1 MDRQRRKRLR
11 CLDDGCSR
19 IKNKS
24 SPAGTPA
31 GLAFLPSGL
40 RKLDAQ
46 GPGETRH
53 RVAAFVAIFIAIFF
67 GCVEKRRRKNDKIC
81 KGEFAEDDGN
91 VFEIRINTEKHRTS
105 KECSVNPYGGG
116 EGSRTPEQT
125 PKTLLFLALSPTHR
139 HFCRHF
145 WGQANRK
152 TRRPARQRGSASPPS
167 RADKPAGPCGLMR
180 APCGQR
186 YTC

>member
-1 MDRQRRKRLR
+1 MAAYPVPGRWLLTHKKQKQPRRERLR
-11 CLDDGCSR
+11 GLLFCCQVRASLMRKGRAKRAAASPRRRFCR
-19 IKNKS
+19 HFYRRFLGHIEKS
-24 SPAGTPA
+24 
-31 GLAFLPSGL
+31 
-40 RKLDAQ
+40 
-46 GPGETRH
+46 
-53 RVAAFVAIFIAIFF
+53 
-67 GCVEKRRRKNDKIC
+67 RRKNDRIC
-81 KGEFAEDDGN
+81 IDEFAEDDGN

-116 EGSRTPEQT
+116 EGSRTPEQM
-125 PKTLLFLALSPTHR
+125 PKTLLFPALSPTR
-139 HFCRHF
+139 CHFRRHF

-180 APCGQR
+180 APYGQR